1 MPILSGAQRRWC
13 CNWRGKAYFGKL
25 GILGVVFFLLQT
37 TKIHGLVDESMES
50 DGAC

>member
-1 MPILSGAQRRWC
+1 MPILSGAQSRWC
-13 CNWRGKAYFGKL
+13 CNGRGKADFGKV

>member
-13 CNWRGKAYFGKL
+13 CNWRGKADFGKV
-25 GILGVVFFLLQT
+25 GIVGVVFFLLQT
-37 TKIHGLVDESMES
+37 TKIHGLVDESTES